1 MTALLTLNG
10 SPVVSA
16 QIRLPR
22 VGVWSADL
30 TIDTDIDPPVLSTI
44 ATDDNSWSLV
54 GTCKREGIFLDNVR
68 VRMWG
73 GAGRLNDK
81 LAPKAYNGFSV
92 KSVLSD
98 LLDSCG
104 EKLSGA
110 TDATILSKW
119 ITRWC
124 RMGGTGKSAIQ
135 ALMNYAGA
143 DAWRILPDG
152 TFWSTTSE
160 KWPLCAPTDF
170 EVSSRS
176 YAENWITLQ
185 SERPFLLPGQ
195 SLKMPDS
202 VDGDIV
208 RADNLVILLASGTCE
223 TRIWVR
229 E

>member
-22 VGVWSADL
+22 VGPWSADL
-30 TIDTDIDPPVLSTI
+30 TIDTDIDPPVQSVI
-44 ATDDNSWSLV
+44 STDDGSWQLT

-81 LAPKAYNGFSV
+81 LAPKSHNGFSV

-98 LLDSCG
+98 LLSSCG
-104 EKLSGA
+104 ETLSSA
-110 TDATILSKW
+110 TDPAILTKW
-119 ITRWC
+119 VTQWA

-135 ALMNYAGA
+135 ALMLYAGA

-152 TFWSTTSE
+152 TFWATTSE
-160 KWPLCAPTDF
+160 PWPSVAATDF

-195 SLKMPDS
+195 SIQMPDS
-202 VDGDIV
+202 VDGDSV
-208 RADNLVILLASGTCE
+208 RASNLVVLVASNTCE
-223 TRIWVR
+223 TRIWV
-229 E
+229 EE